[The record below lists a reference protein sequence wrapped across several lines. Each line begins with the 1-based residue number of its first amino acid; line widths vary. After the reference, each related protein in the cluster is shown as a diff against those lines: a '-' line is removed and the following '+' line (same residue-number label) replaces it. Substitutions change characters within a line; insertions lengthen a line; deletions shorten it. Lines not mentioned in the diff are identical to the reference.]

1 METIGTL
8 TTLQIQAMSDG
19 KTYVVIKQV
28 VEYPSGKKESIIVL
42 TPDGFEDMVATYQA
56 TKSSAITTINA
67 LKDLGQEK

>member
-28 VEYPSGKKESIIVL
+28 VEYPSGKKKSIIVL

-56 TKSSAITTINA
+56 TKSSAINTINV
-67 LKDLGQEK
+67 LKNLRES

>member
-19 KTYVVIKQV
+19 KAYVVIKQV
-28 VEYPSGKKESIIVL
+28 VEYPSGKKESVIVL

-67 LKDLGQEK
+67 LNDLGDV

>member
-8 TTLQIQAMSDG
+8 TSLQIQAMSDG
-19 KTYVVIKQV
+19 KTYVVITQV

-67 LKDLGQEK
+67 LKDLGDV